1 MRKIQSFNIQR
12 DLIYL
17 LNFFHLSF
25 AVPTPYY
32 NHAILRCASAVL
44 NVIVKFNIVIN
55 NESDTQSCRLS
66 ENIKGGCTA
75 LFIRTSD

>member
-12 DLIYL
+12 HLIYL
-17 LNFFHLSF
+17 LIFFHSSF
-25 AVPTPYY
+25 TVPTPY
-32 NHAILRCASAVL
+32 NHAIARCASVVL
-44 NVIVKFNIVIN
+44 NVIIKFNIVIN

-75 LFIRTSD
+75 LFIRASD